1 MAYIVLVATLLDL
14 VIGDNVH
21 DGRNAIWGAAPKDN
35 AEEKQKAPEADA
47 AWLREQERLRK
58 LAEQQL
64 CFMRQGAALSRQE
77 TTSSRLPS

>member
-1 MAYIVLVATLLDL
+1 MAYTILVAALLDL

-35 AEEKQKAPEADA
+35 AEEKKAPEADA
-47 AWLREQERLRK
+47 VWLHEQEQSRK

-64 CFMRQGAALSRQE
+64 CFM
-77 TTSSRLPS
+77 P